1 MKTKRHFVIPPT
13 DIAEFITECRK
24 VHIEKFST
32 QWNKQKQ
39 LFECTI
45 ETDES
50 YSDALISD
58 LLGIVMRC
66 DLTYEEK
73 DSIYAAIACIKTMA
87 DMGVI

>member
-1 MKTKRHFVIPPT
+1 MKTKRHFEVLPT
-13 DIAEFITECRK
+13 DIAEFITGCRK
-24 VHIEKFST
+24 VHIENFST
-32 QWNKQKQ
+32 QWNKDKQ

-58 LLGIVMRC
+58 LIGILHRC
-66 DLTYEEK
+66 DLSYEEK
-73 DSIYAAIACIKTMA
+73 DSIYTAIACIKTMA